1 MEGTSDVIVRPFDS
15 LVVLRKSQWIASKHY
30 EHRPIFPLFPKK
42 TKLPI
47 EIRFPTASE
56 KRPFRGNEW
65 SMRIMMFSKK
75 TVRASA
81 FAQFLFQGEPFHQYK
96 VPMFVK
102 RIKTMKLMQDLDRIE
117 RER

>member
-1 MEGTSDVIVRPFDS
+1 MDCVET
-15 LVVLRKSQWIASKHY
+15 LRASAY
-30 EHRPIFPLFPKK
+30 FSTFPKK

-65 SMRIMMFSKK
+65 SMRIMMFSKKK